1 MLFENPPKPRS
12 PYQPSPKTFL
22 SLLALVVL
30 ATFPVQAVIQPSSAV
45 TLEWDAVP
53 ETDIQGYRLFVGTQ
67 SGQYDTFHDAGRLT
81 SFEVTQLQVG
91 QTYYFAVLA
100 VGITGLESDKSVEL
114 AVTLSSQ
121 PMAAADSYPTFQ
133 DTPLNV
139 EAPGVLANDRMGA
152 SATMEAVINTGPSN
166 GSVRLNADGSFA
178 YTPATGYLGADS
190 FTYHVNDGTLNSN
203 VVTVEF
209 PVKMVTSQLIV
220 NGGFESNF
228 TGWTPTGNQ
237 GVQSAGPYM
246 PTEGSQLVAF
256 NDANRLP
263 DGVLAQSFATVVG
276 QTYTLEFD
284 AGVLA
289 YNANPQAMQVN
300 VTGISNSLS
309 KEISVT
315 AVPTGANR
323 WATQSFT
330 FVADSVSSTLT
341 FSDESAFTDSID
353 LLLDNVRV
361 TGAVATVPRPS
372 ILAGS
377 PSLTGSPGNF
387 MVGMAVTEA
396 GSYVLERSENLAA
409 WAVVTTVQLTAPG
422 MLEFQD
428 LQDPLDAGAPQGKR
442 FYRIGFQPTAP
453 VN

>member
-1 MLFENPPKPRS
+1 MLFANPPKPRS
-12 PYQPSPKTFL
+12 PYQPTPKTFL

-30 ATFPVQAVIQPSSAV
+30 GTFPVQALIQPTSAV

-67 SGQYDTFHDAGRLT
+67 SGQYDTFHEAGKLT

-100 VGITGLESDKSVEL
+100 VGSTGLEGDKSIEL
-114 AVTLSSQ
+114 AVTLSQ

-139 EAPGVLANDRMGA
+139 AAPGVLANDQTGT

-166 GSVRLNADGSFA
+166 GSVLLNADGSFA
-178 YTPATGYLGADS
+178 YTPAAGYLGADS
-190 FTYHVNDGTLNSN
+190 FTYHVTDGTLDSN
-203 VVTVEF
+203 VVTVQV

-228 TGWTPTGNQ
+228 TGWMSTGNQ
-237 GVQSAGPYM
+237 GVQSAAPYT

-256 NDANRLP
+256 NAVNRLP

-289 YNANPQAMQVN
+289 YNSNSQAMQVN
-300 VTGISNSLS
+300 VTGISNTLS

-315 AVPTGANR
+315 AAPTGVNR
-323 WATQSFT
+323 WTPQIFT
-330 FVADSVSSTLT
+330 FVADSVASTLT
-341 FSDESAFTDSID
+341 FSDESAFTNSID

-361 TGAVATVPRPS
+361 TAAATSLPRPS
-372 ILAGS
+372 VLAGS
-377 PSLTGSPGNF
+377 PSLAGSPGNF

-396 GSYVLERSENLAA
+396 GSYVLERSENLAV
-409 WAVVTTVQLTAPG
+409 WEVVTTVQLTAPG

-428 LQDPLDAGAPQGKR
+428 LQDPQDAGAPQGKR
-442 FYRIGFQPTAP
+442 FYRIGFQPTASM
-453 VN
+453 N

>member
-1 MLFENPPKPRS
+1 MLFANPPKPRS
-12 PYQPSPKTFL
+12 PYQPTPKTFL
-22 SLLALVVL
+22 SLLAFVALG
-30 ATFPVQAVIQPSSAV
+30 TFPVQALIQPTSAV

-67 SGQYDTFHDAGRLT
+67 SGQYDTFHEAGKLT

-100 VGITGLESDKSVEL
+100 VGSTGLESDKSIEL
-114 AVTLSSQ
+114 AVTLSQ

-139 EAPGVLANDRMGA
+139 AAPGVLANDRTGT

-166 GSVRLNADGSFA
+166 GSVLLNADGSFA
-178 YTPATGYLGADS
+178 YTPAAGYLGADS
-190 FTYHVNDGTLNSN
+190 FTYHVTDGTLDSN
-203 VVTVEF
+203 VVTVQV

-228 TGWTPTGNQ
+228 TGWMSTGNQ
-237 GVQSAGPYM
+237 GVQSAAPYT

-256 NDANRLP
+256 NAVNRLP

-289 YNANPQAMQVN
+289 YNSNPQAMQVN
-300 VTGISNSLS
+300 VTGISNTLS

-315 AVPTGANR
+315 AAPTGIPKSMCAACSAPEFSASR
-323 WATQSFT
+323 SAVQLASFVMFASIPCFAKKPCACATTIGAQST
-330 FVADSVSSTLT
+330 SGRMPKLSCATSGAPSAAIPLARLPGASAARSRAARRSAGRSRSSTRPFVAS
-341 FSDESAFTDSID
+341 
-353 LLLDNVRV
+353 
-361 TGAVATVPRPS
+361 
-372 ILAGS
+372 
-377 PSLTGSPGNF
+377 
-387 MVGMAVTEA
+387 
-396 GSYVLERSENLAA
+396 
-409 WAVVTTVQLTAPG
+409 
-422 MLEFQD
+422 
-428 LQDPLDAGAPQGKR
+428 
-442 FYRIGFQPTAP
+442 
-453 VN
+453 